1 MGSPVET
8 VVERPRLRL
17 LARDSAVKL
26 DEDSW
31 QRAFRKRIAVAL
43 SSNP

>member
-8 VVERPRLRL
+8 VVERPRLYL

-26 DEDSW
+26 DDEKSE
-31 QRAFRKRIAVAL
+31 Q
-43 SSNP
+43 